1 MKRQIRQRVFE
12 TNSSSTHS
20 ICIAKNPVLPEP
32 PDTFEFRCGDF
43 GWEVDKYSSIREK
56 ANYLYT
62 GLGYLED
69 LNQIRDYIQ
78 FIKNTLKEYGVED
91 VWFGDFRICWHSLWD
106 DEDISFY
113 ISPNNGYIDHGEEIR
128 DFVKDVCSDKNK
140 LLSYLFS
147 EKSFILTGNDNDGL
161 DVNIKVDYEHDEYY
175 KGN

>member
-20 ICIAKNPVLPEP
+20 ICIARNPVLPEP
-32 PDTFEFRCGDF
+32 PKSLEFKCGEF
-43 GWEVDKYSSIREK
+43 GWEVDKYNSIKEK

-69 LNQIRDYIQ
+69 LNQMQNCIQ
-78 FIKNTLKEYGVED
+78 FIKDTLKEYGIED
-91 VWFGDFRICWHSLWD
+91 IWFDDFRIGWSSWR
-106 DEDISFY
+106 DEVSFY
-113 ISPNNGYIDHGEEIR
+113 ISPNDGYIDHGGEIV

-147 EKSFILTGNDNDGL
+147 DQSFVLTGNDNDDL
-161 DVNIKVDYEHDEYY
+161 DVDIKVDYDHDEYY